1 MAQKSTQNSFYAD
14 EIDLREIIK
23 ILIESK
29 KLIISS
35 VLFFTIVASIYSHF
49 QKSEFKTSA
58 LIEIGQLN
66 RIEIGQNISSHNEI
80 NLIEAPESLIR
91 FLRINEIKINKNTDT
106 DTDTDKELSLKALEG
121 SLISMEITSISPE
134 RDRELLNQHISKI
147 KERHLEKV
155 NSASKLLISKIDI
168 IKDRIYLLNSEFKD
182 LEQPNDGYYAVLFQ
196 LESEIENLTEQLD
209 WLNNSADQKTKL
221 IGDVKSINIERK
233 SSLIIILGFILG
245 LMAGIFM
252 VFTNNFIKSFRQYP
266 K

>member
-1 MAQKSTQNSFYAD
+1 MIDKSPLPYYED
-14 EIDLREIIK
+14 ELDLREIIK

-29 KLIISS
+29 KLFISS

-58 LIEIGQLN
+58 LIEIGHT
-66 RIEIGQNISSHNEI
+66 ISFRNEI
-80 NLIEAPESLIR
+80 TLIEEPESLIR
-91 FLRINEIKINKNTDT
+91 FLRINEIKNKNEN
-106 DTDTDKELSLKALEG
+106 TDKELSLKALEG

-134 RDRELLNQHISKI
+134 RDRELLNQYISKI

-155 NSASKLLISKIDI
+155 NSASKLLINKIDI

-209 WLNNSADQKTKL
+209 WLNNSSDQKTKL
-221 IGDVKSINIERK
+221 IGDVKSINIEIK

>member
-58 LIEIGQLN
+58 LIEIGHT
-66 RIEIGQNISSHNEI
+66 ISFRNEI
-80 NLIEAPESLIR
+80 TLIEEPESLIR
-91 FLRINEIKINKNTDT
+91 FLRINEIKNKNEN
-106 DTDTDKELSLKALEG
+106 TDKELSLKALEV

-182 LEQPNDGYYAVLFQ
+182 LEQPNGDYYAVLFQ